1 MGPGCAPRGNAFRGT
16 VAAGA
21 GWGGVGRGGV
31 WCDCGCGCQRF
42 RRALL
47 KGKRPAG
54 APACPVARS
63 GNKLEVTD
71 GESRSAGVT

>member
-21 GWGGVGRGGV
+21 GWGGAGRGVV
-31 WCDCGCGCQRF
+31 WCDCGCQRF